1 MELHLKKRIVGALLT
16 VTAVALVLPVVLDGS
31 RHDESLLQDVPP
43 RPELPDWAVVEDERR
58 VRIELQQLA
67 SGDAEQ
73 ALQQAV
79 PEVVSQ
85 DAAVPPRS
93 QSDRTMPDEQ
103 GVPYAWTLQ
112 LGAFSDVNNANA
124 LRDQL
129 RAKGYK
135 AYTEAFP
142 DGNLTRVYVG
152 PELQRAAIETL
163 QKKLQQELGQND
175 IHIKRYQPGR

>member
-31 RHDESLLQDVPP
+31 RHNESLLQDVPP
-43 RPELPDWAVVEDERR
+43 MPELPDWAVVEDERR

-112 LGAFSDVNNANA
+112 LGAF
-124 LRDQL
+124 
-129 RAKGYK
+129 
-135 AYTEAFP
+135 F
-142 DGNLTRVYVG
+142 
-152 PELQRAAIETL
+152 
-163 QKKLQQELGQND
+163 
-175 IHIKRYQPGR
+175 

>member
-16 VTAVALVLPVVLDGS
+16 VTAFAMVLPVVLDGKRQDAS
-31 RHDESLLQDVPP
+31 MLQDVPP
-43 RPELPDWAVVEDERR
+43 MPELPDWAVVEDERR

-67 SGDAEQ
+67 SGETGRV
-73 ALQQAV
+73 LQQEI
-79 PEVVSQ
+79 PELVSQ

-112 LGAFSDVNNANA
+112 LGAFSDVNNANT

-129 RAKGYK
+129 RGQGYK
-135 AYTEAFP
+135 AYTEVSA
-142 DGNLTRVYVG
+142 DSGLTRVYVG
-152 PELQRAAIETL
+152 PELQRAAIESL
-163 QKKLQQELGQND
+163 QKKLQQEMQQGD
-175 IHIKRYQPGR
+175 IYIKRYQPGR